1 MSKKGEVIAKAASFG
16 DIIVKDELVLENLNV
31 NNLQSILT
39 SGTLKDVLNFVK
51 EKNIF
56 DRKIFNFDAIRWM
69 LKDKQFFK
77 SIV

>member
-56 DRKIFNFDAIRWM
+56 DRKIFNFDAIMWM